1 MTATDAPL
9 FDPFTARQPD
19 PYPAYRDL
27 RDAHPVYEV
36 PGRDVWVLSRFED
49 VDAALRDPATFSSAR
64 GVSLDAAERSLVPL
78 LLTMDPPRHDQ
89 LRRLVSRAFT
99 PRRVAELEPR
109 IRELAAELL
118 DRSVADRFDAMD
130 LASAFPTMVIA
141 ELLGVPPDDHGR
153 FRAWVESVITI
164 DPEEIAARAAR
175 GGLGEL
181 LAYLDGVIR
190 ERARDRRGDMI
201 SALLDAEVEGERL
214 GHDELLG
221 FVLLLLAA
229 GFETTKNLIG
239 NGVAVLGDRPTLRAR
254 LRASPGDVAAVVEE
268 VLRFESPVRALTRT
282 TTRPVERHGTTI
294 PEGAR
299 VVVLYGSANRDERAF
314 RDPDRFDPD
323 RAEDRHLAF
332 GVGIHYC
339 LGAALARLE
348 ARVAFEELLARVPD
362 YAVVD
367 AERVASPYL
376 RGFSRLVIEPG

>member
-1 MTATDAPL
+1 VTATHAPL
-9 FDPFTARQPD
+9 FDPFTALQPD

-99 PRRVAELEPR
+99 PRRVADLEPR

-118 DRSVADRFDAMD
+118 DQFVADRFDAMD

-164 DPEEIAARAAR
+164 DPEEVAARAAR

-190 ERARDRRGDMI
+190 ERSRERRGDMI

-239 NGVAVLGDRPTLRAR
+239 NGVAVLGDRPALRAR
-254 LRASPGDVAAVVEE
+254 LRASRSDVPAVVEE
-268 VLRFESPVRALTRT
+268 VLRFDSPVRALTRT
-282 TTRPVERHGTTI
+282 TTRPVERHGTAI

-362 YAVVD
+362 YAVVA

-376 RGFSRLVIEPG
+376 RGFSRLVIQPG